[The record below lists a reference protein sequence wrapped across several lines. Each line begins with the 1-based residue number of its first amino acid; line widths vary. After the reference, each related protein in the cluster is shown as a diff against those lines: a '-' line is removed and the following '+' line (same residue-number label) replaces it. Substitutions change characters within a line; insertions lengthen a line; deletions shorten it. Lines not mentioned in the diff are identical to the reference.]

1 MKNVHSMRIKV
12 KNSISNEICHK
23 IAKIQEEHP
32 DIWICPEDKHTL
44 YVESEFTTS
53 LIYVEVAL
61 EGFLKRK

>member
-12 KNSISNEICHK
+12 KNSISSEICRK

>member
-12 KNSISNEICHK
+12 KNSISNEIFHK

-53 LIYVEVAL
+53 LIYIEVAL
-61 EGFLKRK
+61 EGFLIRK